1 MSQPGPPMRRARSV
15 REIISGTRHLL
26 LDFDGP
32 VCSIF
37 AETPAPAVARQL
49 RGILRAAGVSFPAQ
63 VESEQDPL
71 EVFSYA
77 AGLSPQ
83 TADFAQRELTKL
95 ETRAAATA
103 KPTEGAADLIAT
115 AAATG
120 RTVIIVSNNSSYAIL
135 EYLAVHQIGPVAG
148 VVGRDDSDPELMKP
162 SPYLVR
168 AAVGILDAHPAEC
181 AFVGDSTSDML
192 AGRLAGVP
200 VIGYANKPGKAE
212 LLTQAG
218 ADAVTTGLD
227 EITTALRLT
236 PRPCDPTTDPRH
248 MSGS

>member
-1 MSQPGPPMRRARSV
+1 MSQPGPPRRKARSV
-15 REIISGTRHLL
+15 RQIISGTRHLL

-32 VCSIF
+32 ICSIF
-37 AETPAPAVARQL
+37 AETPAPAVAGQL
-49 RGILRAAGVSFPAQ
+49 RGILRAAGVSFPAE

-71 EVFSYA
+71 QVFSYA

-83 TADFAQRELTKL
+83 IADLAQRELTKL

-135 EYLAVHQIGPVAG
+135 EYLAIHRIGPVAG
-148 VVGRDDSDPELMKP
+148 VVGRDESNPELMKP

-168 AAVGILDAHPAEC
+168 GAVSLLDAHPAEC
-181 AFVGDSTSDML
+181 AFVGDSASDML

-200 VIGYANKPGKAE
+200 VIGYVNKPGKAG
-212 LLTQAG
+212 LLRQAG
-218 ADAVTTGLD
+218 ADAVTGGLD
-227 EITTALRLT
+227 EITTALSLAPPPAVR
-236 PRPCDPTTDPRH
+236 
-248 MSGS
+248 G

>member
-1 MSQPGPPMRRARSV
+1 MSQPGPPRRRARSV
-15 REIISGTRHLL
+15 RQIISGTRHLL

-32 VCSIF
+32 ICSIY
-37 AETPAPAVARQL
+37 AETPDAVVAEQL
-49 RGILRAAGVSFPAQ
+49 RGILRAAGVSFPAEVAAQ
-63 VESEQDPL
+63 PDPL
-71 EVFSYA
+71 EVFGYA

-83 TADFAQRELTKL
+83 TAELAQRELTKL
-95 ETRAAATA
+95 ETQAAATA

-135 EYLAVHQIGPVAG
+135 EYLAIHRIGPVAG
-148 VVGRDDSDPELMKP
+148 VVGRDESDPALMKP

-168 AAVGILDAHPAEC
+168 AAVGILDAHPDDC
-181 AFVGDSTSDML
+181 AFVGDSTTDML

-218 ADAVTTGLD
+218 ADTVTTDLD

-236 PRPCDPTTDPRH
+236 PRPVV
-248 MSGS
+248 